1 MNLKHLTIGV
11 VLVVLMTVSGCA
23 FYGGGYYGRPYE
35 HDDSFG
41 YPRHHRY
48 DDHNRD
54 YHHGG
59 HYDNNGYRHEDRD
72 RY

>member
-23 FYGGGYYGRPYE
+23 FYGGEYYGGPYDY
-35 HDDSFG
+35 DDSFG
-41 YPRHHRY
+41 YPHHHGY
-48 DDHNRD
+48 DDHDRHH
-54 YHHGG
+54 HHGG